1 MTIERNHNSECV
13 RKFRR
18 LIDTLSYHHY
28 VEDGKVL
35 PLWNLTFFL
44 GAGFSYAWDKRY
56 PLGTK
61 LFEIDL
67 DDIVY
72 HHRDEYEYLL
82 AFCKYC
88 GFFKSLI
95 SYDIYVSIYYRLQM
109 MRRHDFLQG
118 RFWDKF
124 GLERVEEEFRLYFVR
139 KLKKMTEYQY
149 VDKEQKFAYL
159 KRNTCFYT
167 FFDRILSELTGDSG
181 VPEGIRTNFLTTNY
195 DNIIERIID
204 YHISD
209 ILPYYYYSYRGFTPN
224 YANGS
229 KQCVCPHD
237 NQLVFPL
244 LKLNGGIE
252 IFKDADTFSLDYRN
266 EELSKFKN
274 CAPEVIFPCQEQGY
288 DTDYFKTIFPKANR
302 ILQETNV
309 LVVIGYAFPKED
321 GLIRFLLKQFAES
334 LRDAE
339 DKIIF
344 YIDYDRYGREN
355 ELKDRVLQIFPEL
368 KNRLFVYT
376 KGFASFAKSFNKLK
390 AAYEI

>member
-1 MTIERNHNSECV
+1 
-13 RKFRR
+13 
-18 LIDTLSYHHY
+18 
-28 VEDGKVL
+28 
-35 PLWNLTFFL
+35 
-44 GAGFSYAWDKRY
+44 
-56 PLGTK
+56 
-61 LFEIDL
+61 
-67 DDIVY
+67 
-72 HHRDEYEYLL
+72 
-82 AFCKYC
+82 
-88 GFFKSLI
+88 
-95 SYDIYVSIYYRLQM
+95 M

-339 DKIIF
+339 DKTIF